1 MKTPTVGLDIREK
14 IIDEVSQGI
23 SEAQGY
29 FFINFNKL
37 KAEAISRLRSS
48 LSGANAKIFVTKN
61 SLFKVAFDKNSKSE
75 LSDFIT
81 QETALIFIYDK
92 DMVKA
97 AKALIDF
104 SKENESLQLRG
115 GVIKGQKLAAE
126 NIAALAKL
134 PSKEMLLGMAVSGF
148 ASPITGFLTA
158 LNQVILKFVWVIEEI
173 KNKKGK

>member
-1 MKTPTVGLDIREK
+1 
-14 IIDEVSQGI
+14 
-23 SEAQGY
+23 
-29 FFINFNKL
+29 
-37 KAEAISRLRSS
+37 
-48 LSGANAKIFVTKN
+48 
-61 SLFKVAFDKNSKSE
+61 
-75 LSDFIT
+75 
-81 QETALIFIYDK
+81 
-92 DMVKA
+92 MVKA